1 MTASETVAPPESP
14 PPPGGRRRGLPMP
27 SFTSMR
33 HREFQLYWVSTALVF
48 FEQGMANVALGWFVL
63 ELTDSAAWV
72 SAVVAA
78 RGIPMFLLTVP
89 AGVIAD
95 RWDRRMMLIIT
106 QSLAALG
113 ALVFAALVW
122 SGEVTAP
129 IAFVFA
135 LVLGS
140 STAFGL
146 PTRQA
151 IIPMLVPR
159 EELLNAIVTGAMA
172 RTSSML
178 IGPMLAGVLITV
190 GGAELSFVVQ
200 AVFMVLST
208 LMLIPM
214 RSASRRVGRASGD
227 ADDGQAVRR
236 RSMFGDFREAW
247 RFLRADPA
255 LLVIIALMVN
265 TGLFMIGP
273 MQSLVPFLI
282 RDELGGGSGGYGLAL
297 SAMALGTLTTSTF
310 LTSMGGMRN
319 KGGFFAMALIGGS
332 ICFGSIALSPWLA
345 MAVFFFYVW
354 GAFGGFFQAMSQ
366 TLLQTHTPEEMMGRV
381 MGVSTLASMGTM
393 PLGAIIA
400 GVMATVLDA
409 QAAVVI
415 SAVICLTFAIS
426 ALIGAPRFRRL
437 R

>member
-1 MTASETVAPPESP
+1 
-14 PPPGGRRRGLPMP
+14 
-27 SFTSMR
+27 
-33 HREFQLYWVSTALVF
+33 
-48 FEQGMANVALGWFVL
+48 
-63 ELTDSAAWV
+63 
-72 SAVVAA
+72 
-78 RGIPMFLLTVP
+78 
-89 AGVIAD
+89 
-95 RWDRRMMLIIT
+95 
-106 QSLAALG
+106 
-113 ALVFAALVW
+113 
-122 SGEVTAP
+122 
-129 IAFVFA
+129 
-135 LVLGS
+135 
-140 STAFGL
+140 
-146 PTRQA
+146 
-151 IIPMLVPR
+151 MLVPR
-159 EELLNAIVTGAMA
+159 DELMNAIVTGAMA

-178 IGPMLAGVLITV
+178 IGPALAGALIAV
-190 GGAELSFVVQ
+190 GGAELSFAVQ
-200 AVFMVLST
+200 AVFMILST
-208 LMLIPM
+208 FLLIPL
-214 RSASRRVGRASGD
+214 RSASRRVRID
-227 ADDGQAVRR
+227 VDGGQPVRR

-247 RFLRADPA
+247 RFLRAEPA

-310 LTSMGGMRN
+310 LTSMGGMKN

-345 MAVFFFYVW
+345 MALFFFYVW

-366 TLLQTHTPEEMMGRV
+366 TLLQTHTPDEMMGRV

-415 SAVICLTFAIS
+415 SAAICLTFAIS

>member
-1 MTASETVAPPESP
+1 MTTGERSAEPDSP
-14 PPPGGRRRGLPMP
+14 PPPVSGRRRPRLPIP
-27 SFTSMR
+27 SFTSLR
-33 HREFQLYWVSTALVF
+33 HPEFRLYWVSTALVF
-48 FEQGMANVALGWFVL
+48 FEQGMANVALVWL
-63 ELTDSAAWV
+63 MTEATDSTLWV
-72 SAVVAA
+72 SVTVAL
-78 RGIPMFLLTVP
+78 RGLPMFLLTMP

-95 RWDRRMMLIIT
+95 RWDRRRLLILT

-113 ALVFAALVW
+113 ALVFAVLVW
-122 SGEVTAP
+122 LGDASTPVTLA
-129 IAFVFA
+129 FA

-178 IGPMLAGVLITV
+178 IGPGLAGLLIGFWGV
-190 GGAELSFVVQ
+190 EVSFAVQ

-208 LMLIPM
+208 VLLIPM
-214 RSASRRVGRASGD
+214 RSASRRVRGAVSQSSGRP
-227 ADDGQAVRR
+227 
-236 RSMFGDFREAW
+236 SMLGDFREAW
-247 RFLRADPA
+247 RFLRANPP
-255 LLVIIALMVN
+255 LLVIILLMVN

-282 RDELGGGSGGYGLAL
+282 RDGLDGGAGSFGIAL

-310 LTSMGGMRN
+310 LTSMGGMKN

-332 ICFGSIALSPWLA
+332 TCFAVIALSPWLA
-345 MAVFFFYVW
+345 LALVAFYVW

-366 TLLQTHTPEEMMGRV
+366 SLLQTHTPDEIMGRV

-393 PLGAIIA
+393 PLGALIA
-400 GVMATVLDA
+400 GAAASKIDASSTVLI
-409 QAAVVI
+409 AAI
-415 SAVICLTFAIS
+415 ICLTFAMT
-426 ALIGAPRFRRL
+426 ALLGAPRFRRL
-437 R
+437 S